1 MRWPV
6 LDDDVR
12 LSDLHAEAY
21 DDLADKLEARGLIAF
36 GDVQFTLE
44 TVELPEGTD
53 LVELHAVV
61 DVVPFRREAAA

>member
-21 DDLADKLEARGLIAF
+21 DDLAEKLESEGLIAF
-36 GDVQFTLE
+36 GDIAFSIE
-44 TVELPEGTD
+44 TAELPEGD
-53 LVELHAVV
+53 LIELHAVV
-61 DVVPFRREAAA
+61 EVVPFRRERAA

>member
-21 DDLADKLEARGLIAF
+21 DDLAEKLESEGLIAF
-36 GDVQFTLE
+36 GDIEFSIE
-44 TVELPEGTD
+44 TAELPEGD
-53 LVELHAVV
+53 LIELHAAVE
-61 DVVPFRREAAA
+61 VVPFRRERAA